1 MKSLTLASLRKRAI
15 FVASEVIP
23 LFEIYSKLIYPHL
36 KDCHLRNERSFA
48 LSKPSLFIKDEK
60 GLFLVHN
67 FELYNI
73 LKMIDITD
81 EMLEHEVLYSEI
93 NADYFIFELAFYE
106 LIQLIARY
114 PKLVNLGYAYETLDE
129 SLSPEVCD
137 ELFGKNSFP
146 KSMFYNLIN
155 FPERT
160 FYNRMKKN

>member
-1 MKSLTLASLRKRAI
+1 MKSLTLANLRKRAI

-23 LFEIYSKLIYPHL
+23 LFQIYSKLIYPHL

-60 GLFLVHN
+60 SLFLVHN

-73 LKMIDITD
+73 LKMTDISD